1 MSELWEVFSEHLPEF
16 SSGFWVTFRLVA
28 ISFVIAMSVGTLV
41 AALRVAPSVWL
52 SRVGGIYVE
61 FFRNIPLLV
70 LLIISFAGLRRAG
83 VPISPWVAGTASLG
97 LYTAAYIAEAL
108 RYGVFAVGRGQIDAA
123 LSLGLTY
130 PRVLRRIVLPQA
142 FRTVIPALASL
153 VIAMIKNSAIIG
165 VSLLALPDLL
175 AQARVVNAATFQTT
189 ETFFWAAAGY
199 LILTVTA
206 TLVFRYLE
214 RRYRIRR

>member
-1 MSELWEVFSEHLPEF
+1 
-16 SSGFWVTFRLVA
+16 
-28 ISFVIAMSVGTLV
+28 
-41 AALRVAPSVWL
+41 
-52 SRVGGIYVE
+52 
-61 FFRNIPLLV
+61 
-70 LLIISFAGLRRAG
+70 
-83 VPISPWVAGTASLG
+83 
-97 LYTAAYIAEAL
+97 
-108 RYGVFAVGRGQIDAA
+108 
-123 LSLGLTY
+123 
-130 PRVLRRIVLPQA
+130 
-142 FRTVIPALASL
+142 VIPAIASL